1 VKLLGEE
8 RGVAI
13 AYLTVFLVVIA
24 VAFIWIVCNELLLH
38 IGEWA
43 NTGAT
48 ESFGFTY
55 NWLILLFRVTPFVL
69 FIGAVIWAL
78 LQAHRHSEYG

>member
-1 VKLLGEE
+1 MKLLKEE
-8 RGVAI
+8 RGIAI

-24 VAFIWIVCNELLLH
+24 VAFIWIVRNELLLH